1 MLINAQM
8 RFRNQCQ
15 TQPLSKKGNAVKTR
29 RQFINLILG
38 FLSGM
43 GLVFSPIANGIRVV
57 LAKAKKI
64 ILPKGTRMKSL
75 VGKHPATL
83 DTRNLDLTPVQAFG
97 TMGLADYDVDLKKWQ
112 LEIVGQVQQPVKL
125 TYDQIL
131 EMPSIEKNVLL
142 ICPGVFAYHARWKG
156 ISAARLLKKAI
167 VGAGVTEVRFSGPNR
182 GYEKTAR
189 FPIADIF
196 ADKVFLAYGVNGSVL
211 PKKHGF
217 PLRVVAED
225 YYGSDWVKYVSKI
238 TVNIS

>member
-1 MLINAQM
+1 M
-8 RFRNQCQ
+8 
-15 TQPLSKKGNAVKTR
+15 KTR

-43 GLVFSPIANGIRVV
+43 GLVFSPIASGIRVV
-57 LAKAKKI
+57 FAKAKKI
-64 ILPKGTRMKSL
+64 ILPKGTRMNSL
-75 VGKHPATL
+75 VGKNPATL

-97 TMGLADYDVDLKKWQ
+97 TMGLSNYDVDLKKWQ
-112 LEIVGQVQQPVKL
+112 LEIIGQVQRSLRL

-156 ISAARLLKKAI
+156 ISVARLLEK
-167 VGAGVTEVRFSGPNR
+167 AGVDSGVTDVRFSGPNR

-196 ADKVFLAYGVNGSVL
+196 ADRVFLAYGVNGSVL

-225 YYGSDWVKYVSKI
+225 YYGGDWVKYVYKI
-238 TVNIS
+238 TANKS